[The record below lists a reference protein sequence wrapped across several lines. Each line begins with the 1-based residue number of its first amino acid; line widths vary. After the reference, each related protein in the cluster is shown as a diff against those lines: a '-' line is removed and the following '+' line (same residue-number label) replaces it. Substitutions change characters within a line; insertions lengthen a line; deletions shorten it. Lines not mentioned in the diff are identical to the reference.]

1 MEFYFFICE
10 DIPSITLHFLKAGIE
25 GFLIEL
31 NLLKRKLKIC
41 FSCNI
46 NKNKISNRLN
56 FISKTLDFISKTY
69 EPPLPIGDFNIVK

>member
-1 MEFYFFICE
+1 MEFQFFIRK
-10 DIPSITLHFLKAGIE
+10 DIPSITLHFLKVGTE
-25 GFLIEL
+25 DFLIEL
-31 NLLKRKLKIC
+31 NLLKKKLKIS

-46 NKNKISNRLN
+46 NKYKISNRLT